1 MSNDSLPISNVY
13 VLLNK
18 ILNTLIK
25 KKFGSHYSI
34 RLNALYFM
42 TNRTAISLK
51 NEFAEKIT
59 LKSQKPTSF
68 KELNL
73 IKEFL
78 LFNINSALI
87 CIDNDS
93 YIEVVEIELVLICK

>member
-1 MSNDSLPISNVY
+1 MKNQRISVSKVY
-13 VLLNK
+13 DLLNK
-18 ILNTLIK
+18 ILNTLVK
-25 KKFGSHYSI
+25 KKYGSHYSI
-34 RLNALYFM
+34 RLNALCFM
-42 TNRTAISLK
+42 SNRTTIFLK

-59 LKSQKPTSF
+59 LKSQKTTSL

-78 LFNINSALI
+78 LFNINSALM

-93 YIEVVEIELVLICK
+93 YIEVVGIELEII

>member
-1 MSNDSLPISNVY
+1 MTNNSISISKVY

-18 ILNTLIK
+18 ILNTLVK
-25 KKFGSHYSI
+25 KKYGSHYSI
-34 RLNALYFM
+34 RLNSLCFM
-42 TNRTAISLK
+42 SNRTTIYLK
-51 NEFAEKIT
+51 NEFMEKIT
-59 LKSQKPTSF
+59 LKSQKPTSLN
-68 KELNL
+68 ELNL
-73 IKEFL
+73 IKEYL

>member
-1 MSNDSLPISNVY
+1 MSNDFYPISKVY

-25 KKFGSHYSI
+25 KNYGSHYSI
-34 RLNALYFM
+34 RLNALCFM
-42 TNRTAISLK
+42 SNRTAISLK

-59 LKSQKPTSF
+59 LKSQKPTSL
-68 KELNL
+68 KELNF

-78 LFNINSALI
+78 LFNLNSALM
-87 CIDNDS
+87 CMDTDS
-93 YIEVVEIELVLICK
+93 YIQVVDIELVII